1 MRRQSETNA
10 RRLEPARGGFTLIEV
25 LAAVAL
31 LGILYAVLARV
42 AIEGLRA
49 EGDSERRL
57 EASLLADE
65 RVNDLVGAPVPP
77 FGHTDTAE
85 GDFALGMDVTPFAVP
100 AQWRVG
106 GADGTA
112 PLLLAEGPNGGAQAL
127 RTVQIK
133 VAWLEGGNERHVS
146 RTLFLLDFQSVAALA
161 SATGTGSTPPPT
173 GGTPQPPAQDDSA
186 QSPPEEP

>member
-1 MRRQSETNA
+1 MRRRSVTNA

-65 RVNDLVGAPVPP
+65 RVNDLVGAPLPPFASKYRISVPP
-77 FGHTDTAE
+77 G
-85 GDFALGMDVTPFAVP
+85 
-100 AQWRVG
+100 
-106 GADGTA
+106 
-112 PLLLAEGPNGGAQAL
+112 
-127 RTVQIK
+127 
-133 VAWLEGGNERHVS
+133 
-146 RTLFLLDFQSVAALA
+146 
-161 SATGTGSTPPPT
+161 
-173 GGTPQPPAQDDSA
+173 
-186 QSPPEEP
+186 